1 MADGVLSRKTFERGA
16 ARRAWCIVA
25 LLLPLSSLPLAAQ
38 TYEVTVDGETF
49 RKTAEGRRLAE
60 LAAGARVELVR
71 TEGEWAEVRL
81 SGWVPAASVTPTSR
95 EGHDRVVSSA
105 GGTNLADAPS
115 GSPLALLL
123 QGFLLD
129 HVGDTGE
136 WSRVRRDGWVRLA
149 SLQPVA
155 ADDRS
160 FARPESAAD
169 VDRPPALVSEGR
181 RLMTGEDPIE
191 VHDAPDGD
199 TLAIVRP
206 GTPLTVVER
215 GNRWTR
221 VRVDGWVRSDRLVTQ
236 GADSSLVEV
245 SAGALKASPDQYQ
258 DMRVRWTVQFVAL
271 ELAEPERTDFYEGE
285 PFLLAR
291 APDPGDG
298 FVYLAV
304 PPELL
309 EAARALRPLEM
320 IDVLAQ
326 VRIGR
331 SALMGVPILDLL
343 ALF

>member
-1 MADGVLSRKTFERGA
+1 
-16 ARRAWCIVA
+16 VA
-25 LLLPLSSLPLAAQ
+25 LPLLFLPVVLAGQ
-38 TYEVTVDGETF
+38 QHEVTVDAETF
-49 RKTAEGRRLAE
+49 RKAADGRRLAD
-60 LAAGARVELVR
+60 LARGARVELLR
-71 TEGEWAEVRL
+71 SEGSWAEVRL
-81 SGWVPAASVTPTSR
+81 EGWLPAASLSATSR
-95 EGHDRVVSSA
+95 EGHDRIVTRA
-105 GGTNLADAPS
+105 GGVDLAGSPS
-115 GSPLALLL
+115 GTATARLL

-129 HVGDTGE
+129 HVSDDGE
-136 WSRVRRDGWVRLA
+136 WTRVRRDGWVRLA

-155 ADDRS
+155 AVDRS
-160 FARPESAAD
+160 FARPESVAD
-169 VDRPPALVSEGR
+169 ADRPPPLVSEGR

-199 TLAIVRP
+199 TVAVVRP

-236 GADSSLVEV
+236 GADSSLVEA
-245 SAGALKASPDQYQ
+245 SAGAMRASPDQYQ
-258 DMRVRWTVQFVAL
+258 GMRVRWTVQFVAL

-309 EAARALRPLEM
+309 EAAEALRPLQM

-326 VRIGR
+326 VRAGR

>member
-1 MADGVLSRKTFERGA
+1 MT
-16 ARRAWCIVA
+16 
-25 LLLPLSSLPLAAQ
+25 AQ

-49 RKTAEGRRLAE
+49 RKTADGRRLAD
-60 LAAGARVELVR
+60 LARGARVELIR
-71 TEGEWAEVRL
+71 AEGAWAEIRL
-81 SGWVPAASVTPTSR
+81 SGWLPTASVSVASR

-105 GGTNLADAPS
+105 GGVNLSDAPS
-115 GSPLALLL
+115 GTTLARLLR
-123 QGFLLD
+123 GFLLD
-129 HVGDTGE
+129 HVSDTGE
-136 WSRVRRDGWVRLA
+136 WTRVRRDGWVRLS

-155 ADDRS
+155 TVDPS
-160 FARPESAAD
+160 FARPQSAAD
-169 VDRPPALVSEGR
+169 ADRPAALVSEGR
-181 RLMTGEDPIE
+181 RLMTGEEPLE
-191 VHDAPDGD
+191 VHDAPEGD
-199 TLAIVRP
+199 TVAVLKP
-206 GTPLTVVER
+206 GTPITVVER

-245 SAGALKASPDQYQ
+245 SAGALKASPDQYR

-271 ELAEPERTDFYEGE
+271 VYAEPERTDFYEGE
-285 PFLLAR
+285 PFLQAR

-298 FVYLAV
+298 FVYIAV

-309 EAARALRPLEM
+309 EAAQALRPLEM

-326 VRIGR
+326 VRTGR